1 MSDNYSFPVLDES
14 SDLQS
19 CLLYVPILFF
29 EGAAFA
35 SLQDRVS
42 PESDNNGRVLRCL
55 GQISNPFES

>member
-1 MSDNYSFPVLDES
+1 MSDHYSFPILDES
-14 SDLQS
+14 GDPGS
-19 CLLYVPILFF
+19 CPLYVPILFF
-29 EGAAFA
+29 EGTAFA